1 MEGVNLMSSNYEQSF
16 MSKYIFSTDHKV
28 IGKQFLWLGIFFL
41 MFGGFMAMLMRW
53 SLSYNME
60 ALPWWLFGDLLYQ
73 NSPVGVGIIGPDAY
87 NQLFTMHGT
96 IMIFWAIT
104 PILTGAFGNFLIPLQ
119 IGTNDMA
126 FPTLN
131 MLSFWTMFLA
141 SVVLL
146 ASYLLPT
153 GTAAGG
159 WTSYPPLSTPVG
171 GIPGHGQIY
180 WTLALTLAGT
190 ATLMGA
196 VNYIT
201 TIVRFRAPGMGY
213 FKMPLSIWGLFLT
226 SILNALFV
234 PIIAA
239 GLIVLLLDLVA
250 GTQFLVA
257 GQKATIP
264 GGDPLLYQHIFWIF
278 GHPEVYIL
286 ILPGWGVVSD
296 LLSVF
301 SRKPAFGYKMTAL
314 SMCTITALSGLVWGH
329 HMYTTGMSP
338 LLGKAFMFLTLL
350 ISIPSS
356 IFFLNWL
363 GTLWKGAIKLE
374 VPMLFALSVMWVFGL
389 GGLTGLYNATITADI
404 YLHDTYFVVGHFH
417 YTMAASVL
425 FGGFAGIYF
434 WFPKMFG
441 KRMNKKLGIIHFWM
455 SFIPLN
461 IVFFNMMVMGYAGHH
476 RRIFDPTVYE
486 FLKPVL
492 GLNDLMTTFAFIL
505 GIGQLIFAINFVYS
519 IFKGR
524 KSEKNPWG
532 ASTLEWTVDYPIPHG
547 NFSSVPTVY
556 NGPHEYSNPKI
567 KGRDWISQSEKIS

>member
-1 MEGVNLMSSNYEQSF
+1 MSNHEQSF

-41 MFGGFMAMLMRW
+41 MFGGFMAMLIRW
-53 SLSYNME
+53 SLSHNMQP
-60 ALPWWLFGDLLYQ
+60 LPWWLLGDILYQ

-119 IGTNDMA
+119 IGTEDMA
-126 FPTLN
+126 FPKLN

-141 SVVLL
+141 SIVLL

-171 GIPGHGQIY
+171 GIPGYGQVY

-476 RRIFDPTVYE
+476 RRIFDPSVFE

-492 GLNDLMTTFAFIL
+492 QLNDLMTTFAFLL
-505 GIGQLIFAINFVYS
+505 GIGQLIFAINFVFS
-519 IFKGR
+519 IIKG
-524 KSEKNPWG
+524 KKVEKNPWG

-547 NFSSVPTVY
+547 NFESIPTVY
-556 NGPHEYSNPKI
+556 NGPHEYSNPKV
-567 KGRDWISQSEKIS
+567 KDRDWISQSEKI